1 MVSKEGEVMRILIVL
16 GLLLAAHLNL
26 TALVPAKAGQA
37 PPPWWVGG
45 RIVWPFGLDT
55 QTLVHGDALST
66 MTPLLGIV
74 SAVLFV
80 LAAAAVLGW
89 AVPTGWAAGLVVA
102 GAACSL
108 VLQVVWISP
117 WAVLPLVVDGLLL
130 WVALAPQ
137 VTAIGARA

>member
-1 MVSKEGEVMRILIVL
+1 MRSLIVL

-45 RIVWPFGLDT
+45 RVVWPFGLDT
-55 QTLVHGDALST
+55 HTLLQGSSLT
-66 MTPLLGIV
+66 TLTPLLGIA
-74 SAVLFV
+74 SAAFFV
-80 LAAAAVLGW
+80 LAAGAVLGW
-89 AVPTGWAAGLVVA
+89 LVPTQWAVGLVVA

-117 WAVLPLVVDGLLL
+117 WAVLPLLMDGVLL
-130 WVALAPQ
+130 WAALAPQ